1 MKIPYHIAAA
11 LFLWLF
17 FSACE
22 EQEREAQLN
31 QALLDQ
37 RLQERLE
44 VARQQSV
51 ESCKQRLLDSALY
64 IVDSI
69 RVLEIKAALDT
80 VNRPFKPTRP
90 AHPGPMQSTDT
101 LIVKPLFPDTITKK
115 K

>member
-1 MKIPYHIAAA
+1 MKTPYLIAAG

-22 EQEREAQLN
+22 ARERQAQLGHS
-31 QALLDQ
+31 LLHQ

-80 VNRPFKPTRP
+80 INRPFKPTKP
-90 AHPGPMQSTDT
+90 DYPGPVESTDT
-101 LIVKPLFPDTITKK
+101 LIVKPLFPDTVTKK